1 MVRINRKLYKFVWVR
16 VGMATKNIS
25 ITVEAYNRL
34 VRLKKEKDSFSE
46 VINRELGKKDIMEF
60 AGILS
65 TEEADELEN
74 NIKKIR
80 NVKEKYY
87 GKRVERLKNLL
98 K

>member
-1 MVRINRKLYKFVWVR
+1 MWVR